1 MFAYANSA
9 ASAYAKVG
17 VETGVETADPHQL
30 VVMLFDG
37 ALLAIATARFNM
49 EQNSIAAKGKAIS
62 HAISIIGNGLRASLD
77 MSAGGELAQNLAALY
92 DYMTSRL
99 LDANVHNSPAVL
111 DEVAGLLAG
120 LKDAWVQIGEKPSAL
135 NTASSARIAAAA

>member
-9 ASAYAKVG
+9 ASAYAKVS

-49 EQNSIAAKGKAIS
+49 EQHNIAAKGKAVS
-62 HAISIIGNGLRASLD
+62 HAIAIIGNGLRGSLD
-77 MSAGGELAQNLAALY
+77 EAAGGDLAQNLAALY

-99 LDANVHNSPAVL
+99 LDANIHNSPAVL
-111 DEVAGLLAG
+111 DEVSGLLAG
-120 LKDAWVQIGEKPSAL
+120 LKDAWVQIGEKPTAASAPQ
-135 NTASSARIAAAA
+135 ARIAAAA